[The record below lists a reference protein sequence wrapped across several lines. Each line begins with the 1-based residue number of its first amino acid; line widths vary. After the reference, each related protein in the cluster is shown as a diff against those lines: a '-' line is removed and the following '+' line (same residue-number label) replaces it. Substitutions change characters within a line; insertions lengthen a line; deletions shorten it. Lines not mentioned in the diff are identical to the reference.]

1 MPRAFHKVPH
11 REGGGHPTMRYRLQC
26 SACPEAD
33 SLGNTDIGADKA
45 PHIVPQTF
53 ARRGWTVGKS
63 PERDLCPACTRGR
76 RPHPVPTGA
85 VPMANPTLLTP
96 TPLRAVPSATVPVP
110 TPEKVKAEAPRVM
123 SRDERRI
130 INAKIDEVYI
140 DEAHGYSIGW
150 NDERVATDLG
160 VPRAWVSQM
169 RDENFGPE
177 LNAEVV
183 KARAETDTIV
193 AEMTK
198 LRAAMTES
206 AAQAGELLTKAERCK
221 AELGRLIA
229 AAGRK

>member
-1 MPRAFHKVPH
+1 
-11 REGGGHPTMRYRLQC
+11 MRYRLQC
-26 SACPEAD
+26 SACPEAAT
-33 SLGNTDIGADKA
+33 LGNTDIGADKA
-45 PHIVPQTF
+45 SHIVPQTF

-76 RPHPVPTGA
+76 RSHPVSTGA
-85 VPMANPTLLTP
+85 VPMANPTLTTP
-96 TPLRAVPSATVPVP
+96 SLRAVPSGTVPVQVQD
-110 TPEKVKAEAPRVM
+110 KAKAEPPRVM

-150 NDERVATDLG
+150 NDDRVATDLG

-183 KARAETDTIV
+183 KARTETDALV
-193 AEMTK
+193 AEMAK
-198 LRAAMTES
+198 LREDMKAS
-206 AAQAGELLTKAERCK
+206 AAQASTLMMMADKCQANLA
-221 AELGRLIA
+221 RLIA